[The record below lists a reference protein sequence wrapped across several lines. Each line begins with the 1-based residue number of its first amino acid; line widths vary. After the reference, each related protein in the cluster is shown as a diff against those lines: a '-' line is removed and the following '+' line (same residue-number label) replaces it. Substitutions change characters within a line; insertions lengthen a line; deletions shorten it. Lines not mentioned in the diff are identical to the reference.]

1 MSLINA
7 HSLDPALLYN
17 IQELIRACERY
28 QADSQRGE
36 NEEDNVYHARLLKV
50 TRIQM
55 SK

>member
-17 IQELIRACERY
+17 LHELIRACERY

-36 NEEDNVYHARLLKV
+36 SEEDNAYHARLLKV
-50 TRIQM
+50 RRTQA
-55 SK
+55 ST